1 MKYLAKKLAGF
12 VMTMLVVSFLVFAA
26 FAVIPGDP
34 ATAMLGTQ
42 ATPEKLAALREQMGL
57 NEPLLVR
64 FGSWAVNFIQGDFGT
79 SYKYQMSV
87 RSMIAEK
94 IPVTLTL
101 TATSF
106 LIMVAVSIPVGLF
119 CAHHAGGKV
128 DRIVLIVDQV
138 IMAIPPFFSGILITL
153 LFGLVLHLFTPGGYV
168 SYTTSVAGFLGYL
181 IFPSVAIALPKAA
194 MAIKL
199 LRTSVLS
206 EMKLDY
212 VRTHEKVTQ
221 SASLPL

>member
-87 RSMIAEK
+87 RGGHRRQK
-94 IPVTLTL
+94 
-101 TATSF
+101 TARR
-106 LIMVAVSIPVGLF
+106 AGF
-119 CAHHAGGKV
+119 CKRTAGRGGTRAGGAV
-128 DRIVLIVDQV
+128 CR
-138 IMAIPPFFSGILITL
+138 A
-153 LFGLVLHLFTPGGYV
+153 
-168 SYTTSVAGFLGYL
+168 
-181 IFPSVAIALPKAA
+181 
-194 MAIKL
+194 
-199 LRTSVLS
+199 
-206 EMKLDY
+206 
-212 VRTHEKVTQ
+212 
-221 SASLPL
+221 